1 MNNQFR
7 VGQTYFPSK
16 PGGVVKQPASTQ
28 LPKTNKPFEQWLK
41 DSLIIPKQ
49 VSRLSFSQHAL
60 NRLQERG
67 IVLGDS
73 EIDRL
78 EGAVEKAAAKGAK
91 ESLVIMDNVAYVVNI
106 ANRKVITAVDDAHM
120 KESVFTNIDSAV
132 LV

>member
-16 PGGVVKQPASTQ
+16 PAGVTKQPAQ
-28 LPKTNKPFEQWLK
+28 LPKSDKPFDQWLK
-41 DSLIIPKQ
+41 ESLQIPKETPK
-49 VSRLSFSQHAL
+49 LSFSQHAL

-67 IVLGDS
+67 IVLGDQ

-78 EGAVEKAAAKGAK
+78 EGAVQKAAAKGAK
-91 ESLVIMDNVAYVVNI
+91 ESLILMDNVAYVVNI
-106 ANRKVITAVDDAHM
+106 ANRKVITAVDDAHR
-120 KESVFTNIDSAV
+120 KENVFTNIDSAV